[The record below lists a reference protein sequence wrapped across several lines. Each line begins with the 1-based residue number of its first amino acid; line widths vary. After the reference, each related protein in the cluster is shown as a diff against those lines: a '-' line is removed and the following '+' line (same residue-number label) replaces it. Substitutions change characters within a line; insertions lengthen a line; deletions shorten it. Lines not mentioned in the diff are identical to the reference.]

1 MDEHEYDNAGV
12 PHRFRRTALGTEFLY
27 RRRFEP
33 SLEWGMFLF
42 QAEAAGKTLHG
53 GPWDPAPERTP
64 EQQRAEWLEA
74 HKHGDLTKSERELL
88 AVGIAPALT
97 PARFLKKHGRDALF
111 LGLALALG
119 LVGWSLGAVGF
130 IVAVFGFMVLGVV
143 GVGVSV
149 GFELRRKRRKEERQR
164 G

>member
-42 QAEAAGKTLHG
+42 QAEAAGKTLPG

-74 HKHGDLTKSERELL
+74 HKHGDLSKSERELL
-88 AVGIAPALT
+88 SVGIAPALT
-97 PARFLKKHGRDALF
+97 PARFLKKHGRDALI
-111 LGLALALG
+111 LGLVLALG
-119 LVGWSLGAVGF
+119 LVVWSLGAVG
-130 IVAVFGFMVLGVV
+130 VLVGVVVVLVLAVGVV
-143 GVGVSV
+143 G
-149 GFELRRKRRKEERQR
+149 FEPLRRLRKEKRQR